1 MGGSGRREAGAAL
14 SAIGAPARDAEADAG
29 RIEPARFDLAR
40 LRRFWAIAGPFWRSE
55 ERWRAGVLIALL
67 ALLLLGQTAFN
78 LQFVRQSGELTSAL
92 AAGDADRFWAAI
104 RFTLG
109 LLAVAVPIWATYYW
123 VRDTLGLHWR
133 RWLTGRFLDAWL
145 GNRAYYALGGRGDI
159 DNPDQR
165 ITEDVATFTQQSLY
179 FLMVA
184 LGAAIQLAAFVAL
197 LWSISH
203 ELVYF
208 LVGYAVFGTLMTTA
222 VFGRPM
228 VGLNFRQLRRE
239 ADFRFGLVR
248 IREHAEAI
256 AFSHGE
262 RDETDRAMRGFERV
276 FRNVRRLL
284 RMQFGLNLFQY
295 AFSFLTIVLPS
306 AIIANRVLSGEL
318 EVGHAVQAGGAFT
331 AILAAMTIVVDHF
344 EGLSRLSAGVD
355 RLYGF
360 ARSLDAHADGAA
372 AAPPLVERT
381 AASPPPD
388 DGADAGPRIATVAAQ
403 RLALDRV
410 TVLTPDRLRTLVIEL
425 SLEVEPGRGLL
436 VVGGSGGGKSSL
448 LRAIAGLW
456 TAGTGRIE
464 RPGPEQMVFLPQHPY
479 MALGTLRDQLLY
491 PDRARRV
498 DDAALRALLERVNLG
513 ALAERLGGLDA
524 EQDWAKVLSI
534 GEQHPREREPLLLAE
549 PRYAMLDEATSALDA
564 ANEERLYNELAATRT
579 TPVSV
584 SHRPGIVRFH
594 HDVLELPGDGSWRV
608 VPAPG
613 YRLG

>member
-1 MGGSGRREAGAAL
+1 MEGSGQRTTDPAL
-14 SAIGAPARDAEADAG
+14 SAIGARPRGNGEDTD
-29 RIEPARFDLAR
+29 RIERARFDLMR
-40 LRRFWAIAGPFWRSE
+40 WRRFWAIAGPFWRSE
-55 ERWRAGVLIALL
+55 ERWRAGVLVALL
-67 ALLLLGQTAFN
+67 GVLLLGQTGFN

-92 AAGDADRFWAAI
+92 AAADADRFWSAI
-104 RFTLG
+104 RYTLA

-145 GNRAYYALGGRGDI
+145 CNRAYYALGARGDI

-165 ITEDVATFTQQSLY
+165 IAEDVATFTQQSLY

-184 LGAAIQLAAFVAL
+184 LGAAIQLAAFVAM
-197 LWSISH
+197 LWSISR
-203 ELVYF
+203 ELVWF
-208 LVGYAVFGTLMTTA
+208 LVGYAVFGTAMTTL
-222 VFGRPM
+222 VFGRPL

-248 IREHAEAI
+248 IREHAEPI

-262 RDETDRAMRGFERV
+262 RDEAERAKRGFERV

-284 RMQFGLNLFQY
+284 RTQFALNLFQY

-331 AILAAMTIVVDHF
+331 AILAALTVVVDHF
-344 EGLSRLSAGVD
+344 EGLSKLSAGID

-360 ARSLDAHADGAA
+360 ARSLDGHANGARTV
-372 AAPPLVERT
+372 PPLVEH
-381 AASPPPD
+381 PPPEPP
-388 DGADAGPRIATVAAQ
+388 ADADTGPRIATLDAP
-403 RLALDRV
+403 RLALADL
-410 TVLTPDRLRTLVIEL
+410 TVQTPDRLRTLVTGLTIEI
-425 SLEVEPGRGLL
+425 EPGRGLL

-456 TAGTGRIE
+456 TAGSGRIE

-491 PDRARRV
+491 PDRSRRI
-498 DDAALRALLERVNLG
+498 DDAALLALLERVNLG
-513 ALAERLGGLDA
+513 ALAERFGGLDA
-524 EQDWAKVLSI
+524 DQDWAKVLSI
-534 GEQHPREREPLLLAE
+534 GEQQRLAFARVLLAE

-564 ANEERLYNELAATRT
+564 ANEERLYRELAATRT

-584 SHRPGIVRFH
+584 SHREGIVPY
-594 HDVLELPGDGSWRV
+594 HDEVLELPGDGSWRV
-608 VPAPG
+608 LPARG

>member
-1 MGGSGRREAGAAL
+1 M
-14 SAIGAPARDAEADAG
+14 SAIGAPARDDCADADAG
-29 RIEPARFDLAR
+29 RIERARFDLAR

-55 ERWRAGVLIALL
+55 ERWRAGVLVALL

-92 AAGDADRFWAAI
+92 AAGDADRFWSAI

-165 ITEDVATFTQQSLY
+165 IAEDVATFTQQSLY

-197 LWSISH
+197 LWSISR

-248 IREHAEAI
+248 VREHAEAI

-262 RDETDRAMRGFERV
+262 RDETERAMRGFERV

-295 AFSFLTIVLPS
+295 TFSFLTIVLPS

-372 AAPPLVERT
+372 AAPPLVERP
-381 AASPPPD
+381 ASSPPPD
-388 DGADAGPRIATVAAQ
+388 ADASPRIATVAAQ

-410 TVLTPDRLRTLVIEL
+410 TVLTPDRLRTLVTEL

-464 RPGPEQMVFLPQHPY
+464 RPGPAQMVFLPQHPY

-491 PDRARRV
+491 PDRARPI

-534 GEQHPREREPLLLAE
+534 GEQQRLAFARVLLAE

-564 ANEERLYNELAATRT
+564 ANEERLYRELAATRT

-608 VPAPG
+608 VPARG

>member
-1 MGGSGRREAGAAL
+1 M
-14 SAIGAPARDAEADAG
+14 SAIGDGRHDAAEDAG
-29 RIEPARFDLAR
+29 RIERARFDLMR
-40 LRRFWAIAGPFWRSE
+40 WRRFWAIAGPFWRSE
-55 ERWRAGVLIALL
+55 ERWRASVLVALL
-67 ALLLLGQTAFN
+67 GVLLLGQTGFN

-92 AAGDADRFWAAI
+92 AAGNADRFWASI
-104 RFTLG
+104 RFTLA

-145 GNRAYYALGGRGDI
+145 GNRAYYALGARGDI

-165 ITEDVATFTQQSLY
+165 IAEDVATFTQQSLY

-184 LGAAIQLAAFVAL
+184 LGAVIQLAAFVAL
-197 LWSISH
+197 LWSISR
-203 ELVYF
+203 ELVWF
-208 LVGYAVFGTLMTTA
+208 LVGYAVFGTAMTTL
-222 VFGRPM
+222 VFGRPL

-248 IREHAEAI
+248 IREHAEPI

-262 RDETDRAMRGFERV
+262 RDEAERAKRGFDRV

-284 RMQFGLNLFQY
+284 RTQFALNLFQY

-331 AILAAMTIVVDHF
+331 AILAALTVVVDHF
-344 EGLSRLSAGVD
+344 EGLSKLSAGID

-360 ARSLDAHADGAA
+360 ARSLDAHANGTRVV
-372 AAPPLVERT
+372 APLIEH
-381 AASPPPD
+381 PPPD
-388 DGADAGPRIATVAAQ
+388 APPDAGSRIVTVDAP
-403 RLALDRV
+403 RLALAGV
-410 TVLTPDRLRTLVIEL
+410 TVQTPDRLRTLVTDL
-425 SLEVEPGRGLL
+425 TVAVEPGRGLL
-436 VVGGSGGGKSSL
+436 IVGGSGGGKSSL

-456 TAGTGRIE
+456 TAGSGRIE

-479 MALGTLRDQLLY
+479 MALGTLREQLLY
-491 PDRARRV
+491 PDRTRRI
-498 DDAALRALLERVNLG
+498 DDAALLALLERVNLG
-513 ALAERLGGLDA
+513 ALADRLGGLDA
-524 EQDWAKVLSI
+524 DHDWAKVLSI
-534 GEQHPREREPLLLAE
+534 GEQQRLAFARVLLAE

-564 ANEERLYNELAATRT
+564 ANEERLYRELAATRT

-584 SHRPGIVRFH
+584 SHRAGIVPFH
-594 HDVLELPGDGSWRV
+594 EEVLELPGDGAWRV
-608 VPAPG
+608 LPASG
-613 YRLG
+613 YRLD